1 MAAVI
6 FYPSKKGDGKMKNR
20 SFITITAVVFCL
32 VLIVGFAGTTAQ
44 AGKADNTLVF
54 G

>member
-1 MAAVI
+1 
-6 FYPSKKGDGKMKNR
+6 MKNR